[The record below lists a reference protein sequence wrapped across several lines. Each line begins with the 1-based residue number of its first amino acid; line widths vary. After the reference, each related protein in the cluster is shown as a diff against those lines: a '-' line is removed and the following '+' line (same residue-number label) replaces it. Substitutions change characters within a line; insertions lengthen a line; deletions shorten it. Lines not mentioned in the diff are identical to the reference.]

1 MIFREIIK
9 TQFGADL
16 PISGG
21 IGNRSENA
29 VVIERTPLND
39 YVSVEHQVLKY
50 IALGRELLDWKIIH
64 QQLLFE
70 NGKSLDKLQVKVIFK
85 KDGQFFEA
93 TENHYFDITD
103 CTNFNTT
110 DTLNEDDKQIKDMQF
125 FLKTLKEKIDD

>member
-9 TQFGADL
+9 TQFGVDL

-21 IGNRSENA
+21 IGNSIDNA
-29 VVIERTPLND
+29 VVIEHTPLND

-50 IALGRELLDWKIIH
+50 IALGRGLLDWKIIS

-85 KDGQFFEA
+85 KDGQLFES

-103 CTNFNTT
+103 CTNFHTT
-110 DTLNEDDKQIKDMQF
+110 DTLNDDDKQIKDMQL
-125 FLKTLKEKIDD
+125 FLKTLKEKIDE